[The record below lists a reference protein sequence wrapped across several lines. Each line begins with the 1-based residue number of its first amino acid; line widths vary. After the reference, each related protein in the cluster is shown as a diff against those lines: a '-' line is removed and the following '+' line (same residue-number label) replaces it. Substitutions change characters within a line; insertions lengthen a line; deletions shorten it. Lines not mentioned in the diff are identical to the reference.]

1 MTNEPEILKLRVVL
15 CFLQAGEEGCSV
27 TGISR
32 TLGEE
37 KYKISRAINALAK
50 DGVIDKTDIRHP
62 ILTKYGEELAKK
74 YSERMDITINHLL
87 YEGVDAQNANQDAY
101 YWALFNSDKTMEVI
115 RSSGEKYRVKYEMR
129 NESSFRGDTLCKR
142 MKDGI
147 YQLPFLIYRE
157 KFHNGSNISMANG
170 GFEHPC
176 TLSIE
181 NGVGTVKV
189 HAVEIMVKSP
199 VSGLKMRGKVKHL
212 KYYDGYE
219 YVNAESNG
227 DVLSFPAEA
236 LNFVN
241 IGSGMGQILHGS
253 VCLKMSCSAGLVHMP
268 ESVAIFTLLI

>member
-1 MTNEPEILKLRVVL
+1 MTNEAEVLKLRIIL
-15 CFLQAGEEGCSV
+15 CFYQAGEEGCTV

-37 KYKISRAINALAK
+37 KYKISRAMNVLEK
-50 DGVIDKTDIRHP
+50 EGVVDRTDTRHP
-62 ILTKYGEELAKK
+62 RLTEHGKILAAK

-101 YWALFNSDKTMEVI
+101 YWALFNSDKTMDVI

-129 NESSFRGDTLCKR
+129 NQSSFSGETLCKK

-157 KFHNGSNISMANG
+157 KFRGGSNISMANN

-181 NGVGTVKV
+181 NGVGTIRI
-189 HAVEIMVKSP
+189 HAVEMEVKSP
-199 VSGLKMRGKVKHL
+199 RTGIKMTGKVKHL
-212 KYYDGYE
+212 KYFDGYE
-219 YVNAESNG
+219 YINAESYG
-227 DVLSFPAEA
+227 DVLSFPASV

-253 VCLKMSCSAGLVHMP
+253 VCLKMSCTAGIMHMP
-268 ESVAIFTLLI
+268 ESIAIFTLLI

>member
-1 MTNEPEILKLRVVL
+1 MTNEAEVLKLRIIL
-15 CFLQAGEEGCSV
+15 CFYEAGEEGCTV

-37 KYKISRAINALAK
+37 KYKISRAMNALEK
-50 DGVIDKTDIRHP
+50 EGVIDKNDTRHP
-62 ILTKYGEELAKK
+62 MLTEYGKKLAEK
-74 YSERMDITINHLL
+74 YSERMEITINHLL
-87 YEGVDAQNANQDAY
+87 YEGVDAQNANKDAY
-101 YWALFNSDKTMEVI
+101 YWTLFNSDKTMDVI
-115 RSSGEKYRVKYEMR
+115 QSSGEKYRVKYEMR
-129 NESSFRGDTLCKR
+129 NEKEFTGETLCRK

-157 KFHNGSNISMANG
+157 KFHNGSNISMANN

-181 NGVGTVKV
+181 NGIGTIKI
-189 HAVEIMVKSP
+189 HAVEITVKSP
-199 VSGLKMRGKVKHL
+199 INGVKMRGKVKHL

-219 YVNAESNG
+219 YINVESYG
-227 DVLSFPAEA
+227 DVLSFPASA
-236 LNFVN
+236 MNFVN

-253 VCLKMSCSAGLVHMP
+253 VCLKMSCTAGLIHMP